1 MKNLWPKF
9 KMKDEESPKSIIS
22 KQADFF
28 DGLDIGLRAR
38 VNSVLA
44 HDDDI
49 FETGEKIWF
58 VHTFRIQVSALDGF
72 TFTLFRAK
80 HKTTKMYP
88 IELYDNLRNI
98 KIEAESPE
106 KLNDALAEIFRSN
119 ETNDAICNLI
129 TQI

>member
-1 MKNLWPKF
+1 MKNLWPEF
-9 KMKDEESPKSIIS
+9 KRKDEESPKTIIS
-22 KQADFF
+22 KQAEFF
-28 DGLDIGLRAR
+28 DALDIGLRAR
-38 VNSVLA
+38 VNSVQA

-49 FETGEKIWF
+49 FEIGEKVWF

-88 IELYDNLRNI
+88 VELYDNLRSI
-98 KIEAESPE
+98 KIESDSPE
-106 KLNDALAEIFRSN
+106 KLEEALANIFGSE
-119 ETNDAICNLI
+119 ETKDAIRNLI